1 MLRILIVSSI
11 LGYVLVN
18 GRPEGARARRGAVC
32 DDNGFDI
39 LSDLGGT
46 PSSSPIP
53 IEIILNDIPDT
64 GYIPGQDY
72 NSKCYHMSWASVICL
87 FL

>member
-1 MLRILIVSSI
+1 MSSI
-11 LGYVLVN
+11 LGYVLVS
-18 GRPEGARARRGAVC
+18 GRPEGARARREAVC

-46 PSSSPIP
+46 PSSLPIP
-53 IEIILNDIPDT
+53 IDVTFLDIPNA
-64 GYIPGQDY
+64 GYMPGKTY
-72 NSKCYHMSWASVICL
+72 NSKCTICICFGSQLRICL

>member
-1 MLRILIVSSI
+1 MFRILIVSSI
-11 LGYVLVN
+11 LGYVVVN
-18 GRPEGARARRGAVC
+18 GRPDGGRARRGAVC

-53 IEIILNDIPDT
+53 YDVTFLDIPDT
-64 GYIPGQDY
+64 GYIPGQTY
-72 NSKCYHMSWASVICL
+72 NSKSYHMSWTSVICL
-87 FL
+87 FS

>member
-18 GRPEGARARRGAVC
+18 GRREGARARRGAVC

-46 PSSSPIP
+46 PSTSPIP
-53 IEIILNDIPDT
+53 IDVILNDISDT
-64 GYIPGQDY
+64 GYIPGQSY
-72 NSKCYHMSWASVICL
+72 NSKCYHMSWTSVICL